1 MKAIVLAALFVVA
14 VAGCTGQSTDTT
26 TTLQT
31 TTTLTVTTGA
41 TTAETTT
48 TAVTGG
54 TTGITRDITVVE
66 KSVTGSSF
74 KFEPSSIAVNKGD
87 RVKIRFVSADVGH
100 NFVIDGYGQTKVISS
115 GAAAETIEF
124 TADKTG
130 TFEYYCSVGSHKA
143 LGMKGT
149 LTVA

>member
-1 MKAIVLAALFVVA
+1 MKIMILAAIIGLVA

-26 TTLQT
+26 TTTLKET
-31 TTTLTVTTGA
+31 TTTLTATTGA
-41 TTAETTT
+41 TTTSL
-48 TAVTGG
+48 TGG
-54 TTGITRDITVVE
+54 TTSTTKEVTVIE

-74 KFEPSSIAVNKGD
+74 KFEPSTISVKKGD

-100 NFVIDGYGQTKVISS
+100 NLMITGYGQTKVISS

-124 TADKTG
+124 TADKAG

-149 LTVA
+149 LTVT